1 MTTAGIALLRERAR
15 ADAALRL
22 LPTLTDAPLHLV
34 GGAVRDALGG
44 ATGGVVTDW
53 DIAVPTDAVP
63 LARRWAD
70 AVGGAFV
77 SLHETHATA
86 RVVGETARYDLAAYR
101 APTLEG
107 DLRARD
113 LTVNAIAVDLRA
125 LLAGNDA
132 PCIDPC
138 GGVRDLENSLLR
150 PCGPDVF
157 AADPV
162 RVVRLY
168 RFVATLGCA
177 PTAEAD
183 AQAAAVL
190 ARGGGSDSGATWWQS
205 VAPER
210 VTDELAQLFVAPA
223 AGDAA
228 NGAIMRLADA
238 GVLDAFVPHWA
249 ETRGLAQGRNHDLDV
264 CGHDVHAA
272 AIVAGQFLPRLD
284 EWMAPHADALRQWL
298 DVPVG
303 GERTC
308 RWLVPFAALLHDVGK
323 AVTYTI
329 KPNGRPDFTGHE
341 IAGGHIAAQVAASL
355 RLSRAE
361 RKLLVA
367 CVRLHGY
374 PNALQRH
381 GPDHPLRFFAVA
393 GEAAPGV
400 ILVATGD
407 RATANG
413 PARPPEKVARDVSFL
428 LNLTRDYFGTWAPLL
443 ATPPLVRGDDVM
455 AALGLAPGKRVAELL
470 LLLRRRQLEGALTA
484 RDAAIAAI
492 RPIFAVRHG
501 GEDRPGW

>member
-1 MTTAGIALLRERAR
+1 MAGIERLRERAQ

-22 LPTLTDAPLHLV
+22 LPTITDAPLHLV
-34 GGAVRDALGG
+34 GGVVRDALRGVH
-44 ATGGVVTDW
+44 TGTDW
-53 DIAVPTDAVP
+53 DIAVPTDAID
-63 LARRWAD
+63 LARQWAD
-70 AVGGAFV
+70 AVGGVFV

-86 RVVGETARYDLAAYR
+86 RVVGGTSQYDLAAYR

-107 DLRARD
+107 DLPARD
-113 LTVNAIAVDLRA
+113 FTINAIAVELRA
-125 LLAGNDA
+125 LLAGGDV
-132 PCIDPC
+132 PLIDPC
-138 GGVRDLENSLLR
+138 GGVRDLESSLLR
-150 PCGPDVF
+150 PCGPGVF

-162 RVVRLY
+162 RAMRLY
-168 RFVATLGCA
+168 RFVATLGFA
-177 PTAEAD
+177 PTTEAD
-183 AQAAAVL
+183 AQATAVL
-190 ARGGGSDSGATWWQS
+190 SRGDDDGHRWWRS

-210 VTDELAQLFVAPA
+210 VTDELAQIFVGPA
-223 AGDAA
+223 AAADA
-228 NGAIMRLADA
+228 ITRLADA

-264 CGHDVHAA
+264 FGHDVHAA
-272 AIVAGQFLPRLD
+272 AIVAGHFLPRLD
-284 EWMAPHADALRQWL
+284 AWVNPHADALRQWL

-303 GERTC
+303 GGRTR
-308 RWLVPFAALLHDVGK
+308 RWLVPFAALIHDVGK
-323 AVTYTI
+323 AVTCTI
-329 KPNGRPDFTGHE
+329 KPNGRPDFSGHE
-341 IAGGHIAAQVAASL
+341 IAGGHIAAQVAANL

-413 PARPPEKVARDVSFL
+413 PARPPEKVARDVTFL
-428 LNLTRDYFGTWAPLL
+428 LRHARDYFGIWAPLL
-443 ATPPLVRGDDVM
+443 ATPPLVRGDEVM

-470 LLLRRRQLEGALTA
+470 LLLRRRQLAGVLAS
-484 RDAAIAAI
+484 RDAAIDAA
-492 RPIFAVRHG
+492 PVVFAARHG
-501 GEDRPGW
+501 IEDPSNE